1 MKLKYKIY
9 LSKDVAN
16 RLSMVVARTKMQP
29 NLLCRIGFCMSLR
42 EPSIPNPAE
51 YAGDTNGRE
60 FNRYTLTGEWDLLF
74 TALLRQRC
82 IKDGLNLETDLD
94 EQFAAHL
101 GRGVILLF
109 DRVKNLRELR
119 RAFEPSFS
127 LIESGVLANTSSE
140 QVHEY

>member
-1 MKLKYKIY
+1 MKLKHKIY

-16 RLSMVVARTKMQP
+16 RLSMVFARTQIQP
-29 NLLCRIGFCMSLR
+29 NLLCRIGFCLSLR

-51 YAGDTNGRE
+51 YAGDNSGRE

-74 TALLRQRC
+74 VTLLRQRC
-82 IKDGLNLETDLD
+82 EKDGLDPENDFD
-94 EQFAAHL
+94 DQFAAHL

-119 RAFEPSFS
+119 RAFEPS
-127 LIESGVLANTSSE
+127 LPKKTDALT
-140 QVHEY
+140 VHGEDE